1 MAFNSLGLTKNE
13 PEIDRDKLV
22 SIGEILTKEKEFFLA
37 CHIRP
42 DGDAI
47 GSMLALGTSLMLQDK
62 NVTMY
67 CADTVPDQL
76 KFLKGSDK
84 ITNDASHISKDTTLI
99 ILDCSEPKRIG
110 PKGEEIFYT
119 TSKRIVIDHHLSD
132 EEPDVTICYQDPSLF
147 ATGALIFWLLE
158 ELNWPIYPDI
168 AESLYTAILTDTGC
182 FRHNNTT
189 ELSFEMAKK
198 LVGLGARPDF
208 IAQMLYQ
215 NYPLRRLQLLA
226 LVLKTLDIR
235 LNGKIATIHAT
246 PEMFKISKATEADSE
261 DFVSYARCINT
272 VEVAIFIRE
281 VHSGHCAVSLRSK
294 RFFNVARVAK
304 EFGGGG
310 HFFAA
315 GFRTTGTVQEV
326 REKLLQRIEDL
337 LLETDAELLAEIK
350 SESGDV

>member
-1 MAFNSLGLTKNE
+1 MDFDSLNIPKTE
-13 PEIDRDKLV
+13 PIIDHNKLAA
-22 SIGEILTKEKEFFLA
+22 IAEILKKEDKFFLA

-47 GSMLALGTSLMLQDK
+47 GSMLALGRSLILQGK
-62 NVTMY
+62 KVTMY
-67 CADTVPDQL
+67 CADPVPEQL
-76 KFLKGSDK
+76 RFLKGSED
-84 ITNDASHISKDTTLI
+84 ITTDIDIPLEETILI
-99 ILDCSEPKRIG
+99 VLDCNEPKRIG
-110 PKGEEIFYT
+110 PLGKDIF
-119 TSKRIVIDHHLSD
+119 KQAKKQIVIDHHLSD
-132 EEPDVTICYQDPSLF
+132 EEPEVTICYQDPSLF

-158 ELNWPIYPDI
+158 EMKWPISEEV

-189 ELSFEMAKK
+189 ELAFDMAKR
-198 LVGLGARPDF
+198 LVSFGARPDF

-226 LVLKTLDIR
+226 LVLKTLDVR
-235 LNGKIATIHAT
+235 LNGKIAIIHAT
-246 PEMFKISKATEADSE
+246 PEMFKISRATEADAE
-261 DFVSYARCINT
+261 DFVSYARCIDT

-281 VHSGHCAVSLRSK
+281 VHAGHCAVSLRSK
-294 RFFNVARVAK
+294 RFFNVAKVAK

-315 GFRTTGTVQEV
+315 GFRTTGSVQEV
-326 REKLLQRIEDL
+326 RQNLIERIEEL
-337 LLETDAELLAEIK
+337 LVDTDTELLAEIQ

>member
-1 MAFNSLGLTKNE
+1 MDFDSLDITKNKF
-13 PEIDRDKLV
+13 EIDRKKLI
-22 SIGEILTKEKEFFLA
+22 SIGKLLINDKKFFLA

-47 GSMLALGTSLMLQDK
+47 GSMLALGNSLILKDK
-62 NVTMY
+62 DVIMY
-67 CADTVPDQL
+67 CADPVPEQL
-76 KFLKGSDK
+76 RFLKGSDR
-84 ITNDASHISKDTTLI
+84 ITNDASAISEDMTLI

-110 PKGEEIFYT
+110 AKGEEIFYT
-119 TSKRIVIDHHLSD
+119 TKKRIVLDHHLSD

-147 ATGALIFWLLE
+147 ATGALIFCLLE
-158 ELNWPIYPDI
+158 ELKWPIHKDI
-168 AESLYTAILTDTGC
+168 AENLYTAILTDTGC

-189 ELSFEMAKK
+189 ELAFEMAQK

-208 IAQMLYQ
+208 VAQMLYQ

-235 LNGKIATIHAT
+235 LNGKIATIHAS
-246 PEMFKISKATEADSE
+246 PEMFRVSKATEADSE
-261 DFVSYARCINT
+261 DFVSYARSINT

-281 VHSGHCAVSLRSK
+281 VHAGHCSVSLRSK
-294 RFFNVARVAK
+294 KFFNVANIAK

-326 REKLLQRIEDL
+326 REKLLKRVEEL
-337 LLETDAELLAEIK
+337 LLEMDNDFLIELQ
-350 SESGDV
+350 SETGDV